1 MVANASAQE
10 DQHGSAAANATSEAL
25 AAHVRQACARYTV
38 QIRGHCKEKRVSA
51 LTELALQVLEVQS
64 EVEDVCSQ
72 KNSPN
77 RSKSQISK
85 YKAE

>member
-1 MVANASAQE
+1 MHLRKKISM
-10 DQHGSAAANATSEAL
+10 DQRRPTRTKTSEAL